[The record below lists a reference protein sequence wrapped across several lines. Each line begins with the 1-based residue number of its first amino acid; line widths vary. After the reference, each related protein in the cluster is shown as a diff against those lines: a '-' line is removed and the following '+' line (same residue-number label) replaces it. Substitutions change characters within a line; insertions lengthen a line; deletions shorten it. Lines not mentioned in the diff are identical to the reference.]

1 MRNPFFDDEFR
12 CGGSHPHHPG
22 HHPHRHAG
30 RSHGGGLGHGG
41 FGHGG
46 PAGGQGRHRLFE
58 QGDMKLVVLHLLLQG
73 EQHGYDLI
81 KQLQALTG
89 GEYSPSP
96 GVIYPSLTLLEEM
109 DLVVL
114 AGQDGGKKRY
124 AITEAGRAYLQQEAE
139 AVQRILGRLAASATI
154 AQGRQHPQ
162 LARAVQNLRTALH
175 LKLAQGPLSESTLQA
190 MAEVLDHAAITL
202 ERCE

>member
-1 MRNPFFDDEFR
+1 MFDGSELRLVLLKLIADEPR
-12 CGGSHPHHPG
+12 
-22 HHPHRHAG
+22 
-30 RSHGGGLGHGG
+30 
-41 FGHGG
+41 
-46 PAGGQGRHRLFE
+46 
-58 QGDMKLVVLHLLLQG
+58 
-73 EQHGYDLI
+73 HGYELI
-81 KQLQALTG
+81 KAVEELTG
-89 GEYSPSP
+89 GAYAPSP
-96 GVIYPSLTLLEEM
+96 GMVYPALTM
-109 DLVVL
+109 L
-114 AGQDGGKKRY
+114 ADMELIAEQASETTRKRY